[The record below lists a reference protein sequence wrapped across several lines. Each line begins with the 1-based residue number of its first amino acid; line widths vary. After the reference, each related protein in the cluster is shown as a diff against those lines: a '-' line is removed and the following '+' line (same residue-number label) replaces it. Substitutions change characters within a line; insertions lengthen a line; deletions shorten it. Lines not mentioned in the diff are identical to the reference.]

1 MNLNKLVH
9 KMPKV
14 EILDNG
20 EYTEDAKI
28 KFQRYGL

>member
-14 EILDNG
+14 EILDN